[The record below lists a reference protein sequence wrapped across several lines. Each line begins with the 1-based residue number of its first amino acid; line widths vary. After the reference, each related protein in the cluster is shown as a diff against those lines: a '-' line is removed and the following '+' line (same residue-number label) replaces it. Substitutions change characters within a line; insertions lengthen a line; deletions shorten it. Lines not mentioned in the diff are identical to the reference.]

1 MDDFTPE
8 QLRAEAIARGLIPAD
23 TANTPD
29 APTRQKQPGDN
40 FFQNEDQNTFGF
52 MSHPITNTMKGVRA
66 VQDVAGG
73 LMGSAQRLGSAIG
86 ETVEYP
92 THAAYER
99 YTGNQVPHF
108 PVREFMGLEGENR
121 FDLREKIS
129 HDPNSAMSKVGGILP
144 ALAGGG
150 LSIPRQMAAQ
160 GLWGAVQADPGQ
172 ENLGGIAP
180 SGRMGAALTDA
191 ALTGTVGAG
200 VKYGLPAA
208 ASVIKKGFNYL
219 TPNKDAEAFLKSLG
233 SGTKE
238 ENVQALARDIDTAY
252 QQKLDEA
259 LAHKKPVYEQEGK
272 SNIYKTPESKL
283 PEGNLDKVAY
293 YIAPG
298 EKTTPAQLEQLGKE
312 IKNYRKSGDFDEFSS
327 NVSEIFNADMS
338 PTQVK
343 NLEHALS
350 IPTQADSAFFALAE
364 KNPKLLSG
372 KTRELF
378 DKFKRRQ
385 TLQNADDLQ
394 SQLGADMGT
403 FSSRAEKIGLDKG
416 ESYELEQLK
425 ELRDT
430 LKSEM
435 QGHLERVNPKL
446 AEENKTFS
454 DKYRSNVIPYQ
465 EEAAT
470 KTIANEP
477 GFIKKQRMENPEL
490 PYNVTSSQMKAAF
503 AEPGR
508 QAQQIA
514 GDIGEAGRNK
524 ILYNLLADDT
534 KPEAKGLANA
544 ILEAKQSQGYSKY
557 ITPEMVD
564 LANQLL
570 KRTKWR
576 ERAAFGAKGLAGVLG
591 VGAVEE
597 TIRRNL

>member
-1 MDDFTPE
+1 MDDFTKE
-8 QLRAEAIARGLIPAD
+8 QLRAEAISRGLIPAD
-23 TANTPD
+23 TAGTSTPE
-29 APTRQKQPGDN
+29 RQKQPGDN
-40 FFQNEDQNTFGF
+40 FFQNEDQNNFGF
-52 MSHPITNTMKGVRA
+52 MSHPITNTMKGVHA
-66 VQDVAGG
+66 AQDVAGG

-86 ETVEYP
+86 EAVEYP
-92 THAAYER
+92 LHAGYER
-99 YTGNQVPHF
+99 YTGNKVPHF
-108 PVREFMGLEGENR
+108 PVREFMGLEGENPV
-121 FDLREKIS
+121 DLRKIIS
-129 HDPNSAMSKVGGILP
+129 HNPDSAMSTVGGILP

-160 GLWGAVQADPGQ
+160 GLWGAIQADPGQ
-172 ENLGGIAP
+172 ENLGGIVP
-180 SGRMGAALTDA
+180 SGRVAAGLTDA
-191 ALTGTVGAG
+191 ALTGAVGAG

-208 ASVIKKGFNYL
+208 ASVIKKGYNYL
-219 TPNKDAEAFLKSLG
+219 SPNKDAEAFLKSLG
-233 SGTKE
+233 AGTKE
-238 ENVQALARDIDTAY
+238 ENVQALAKDIDAAY

-312 IKNYRKSGDFDEFSS
+312 IKNYRKTGDFDEFSS

-372 KTRELF
+372 KTKELF
-378 DKFKRRQ
+378 DKFKRRP
-385 TLQNADDLQ
+385 TLKNADDLQ

-416 ESYELEQLK
+416 ESYELQQLK

-446 AEENKTFS
+446 AQENKTFS

-477 GFIKKQRMENPEL
+477 QYIKNQRIENPDL

-503 AEPGR
+503 AEPSR

-524 ILYNLLADDT
+524 ILYNLLADET
-534 KPEAKGLANA
+534 KPEAKGLAHA
-544 ILEAKQSQGYSKY
+544 ILQAQQSQGYSKY
-557 ITPEMVD
+557 ITPDMVD
-564 LANQLL
+564 FANQLL

-576 ERAAFGAKGLAGVLG
+576 ERAAFAGKGLAGIAG

-597 TIRRNL
+597 AIRRNL